1 MAQRQGP
8 SMDRLDHGPGHEPDD
23 GQDPIRG
30 RDASS
35 IGAELRDAR
44 LKLGQELADVSA
56 VLRIRRVFLEAIEE
70 DQFDQLPG
78 APYAIG
84 FIRAYAGHLGLDADE
99 VVRCFKEQASGLE
112 RQTDLVFPEVITESR
127 IPRGAILL
135 ISMVLVVAAYGGW
148 YYLSA
153 NDIAISD
160 IIPAVPE
167 KLASLISGEG
177 PDAPPPD
184 AAPTAEAGAPEPAP
198 APAAPEARAGEQD
211 TVSQPVKD
219 EKPKATAKPSAP
231 AAAGRAEP
239 GPEGSSPPET
249 VATSPPPPETVATS
263 PPPPETVAT
272 SPPPPETATTSPP
285 PPETAA
291 TSPPPPETAS
301 TSTPEPS
308 SRDGAGVM
316 SAASAPAD
324 EGGAEAPAL
333 PVPAPFASSL
343 EALAIEPASQTR
355 PAVVAPMAPP
365 VTLRLPV
372 TGVPEIPGVPRQSAA
387 LPERQPRVYG
397 EGNSDSRVILRA
409 TRDSWIQVHGADNV
423 LLLTRILRAGDS
435 YRVPNRDGLTLMTGN
450 AGALEILVDGQ
461 PVPPIGPF
469 GAVRRNVSLDPDR
482 LKTGLAAAN

>member
-1 MAQRQGP
+1 
-8 SMDRLDHGPGHEPDD
+8 MDRLDHGPGHEPDD

-30 RDASS
+30 RDAPS

-44 LKLGQELADVSA
+44 LKLGQELADVAS

-70 DQFDQLPG
+70 DHFDQLPG

-84 FIRAYAGHLGLDADE
+84 FVRAYAGHLGLDADE

-112 RQTDLVFPEVITESR
+112 RQTDLAFPEVITESR

-135 ISMVLVVAAYGGW
+135 ISVVLVVTAYGGW
-148 YYLSA
+148 YYLST
-153 NDIAISD
+153 NNISISE

-167 KLASLISGEG
+167 KLASLVLGEG
-177 PDAPPPD
+177 PGAPAPD
-184 AAPTAEAGAPEPAP
+184 AAPTAEAGAPEPAT
-198 APAAPEARAGEQD
+198 APAAPDAGAGEQEAA
-211 TVSQPVKD
+211 SAPVK
-219 EKPKATAKPSAP
+219 EEEPKATAKPPAP

-239 GPEGSSPPET
+239 GPEGSSPSEP
-249 VATSPPPPETVATS
+249 
-263 PPPPETVAT
+263 
-272 SPPPPETATTSPP
+272 
-285 PPETAA
+285 AA

-308 SRDGAGVM
+308 SRGGAGAM
-316 SAASAPAD
+316 SAATAPAD
-324 EGGAEAPAL
+324 EGGGEAPAL
-333 PVPAPFASSL
+333 PAPEPFASSP

-435 YRVPNRDGLTLMTGN
+435 YRVPNRTGLTLMTGN
-450 AGALEILVDGQ
+450 AGALEILVDGE

-469 GAVRRNVSLDPDR
+469 GAVRRDVSLDPNR
-482 LKTGLAAAN
+482 LKTGSAATN

>member
-1 MAQRQGP
+1 MAQRQGT
-8 SMDRLDHGPGHEPDD
+8 SMDRLDYGPGHEPDD
-23 GQDPIRG
+23 GQDPFRDRG
-30 RDASS
+30 ASS

-44 LKLGQELADVSA
+44 LKLGQELADVAA
-56 VLRIRRVFLEAIEE
+56 VLRIRRVFIEAIEE
-70 DQFDQLPG
+70 DHFDQLPG
-78 APYAIG
+78 APYAVG

-99 VVRCFKEQASGLE
+99 VVRCFKEETSGLE

-177 PDAPPPD
+177 PDAPAPD
-184 AAPTAEAGAPEPAP
+184 ADPTAEAGAPDPAP
-198 APAAPEARAGEQD
+198 APVAPEARAGEQD
-211 TVSQPVKD
+211 AVSQPVKD
-219 EKPKATAKPSAP
+219 EKPKVTAKPSAP

-249 VATSPPPPETVATS
+249 VDTSGPPPE
-263 PPPPETVAT
+263 P
-272 SPPPPETATTSPP
+272 
-285 PPETAA
+285 AA
-291 TSPPPPETAS
+291 TSPPPETAS

-308 SRDGAGVM
+308 SRDGAGAM

-333 PVPAPFASSL
+333 PAPEPFASSP
-343 EALAIEPASQTR
+343 EALAIEPAFQTR
-355 PAVVAPMAPP
+355 PAAVVAAPMAPP
-365 VTLRLPV
+365 AATGLAV
-372 TGVPEIPGVPRQSAA
+372 TGVPEIPGIPRQSAA
-387 LPERQPRVYG
+387 LPERRPRVYG

-435 YRVPNRDGLTLMTGN
+435 YRVPNRNGLTLMTGN
-450 AGALEILVDGQ
+450 AGALEILVDGE

-469 GAVRRNVSLDPDR
+469 GAVRRDVSLDPNR
-482 LKTGLAAAN
+482 LKTGSAAAN

>member
-1 MAQRQGP
+1 MAQRQEP

-30 RDASS
+30 RDAPS

-44 LKLGQELADVSA
+44 LKLGQELADVAS

-70 DQFDQLPG
+70 DHFDQLPG
-78 APYAIG
+78 APYATG
-84 FIRAYAGHLGLDADE
+84 FVRAYAGHLGLDADE

-112 RQTDLVFPEVITESR
+112 RQTDLAFPEVITESR

-135 ISMVLVVAAYGGW
+135 ISVVLVVTAYGGW
-148 YYLSA
+148 YYLST
-153 NDIAISD
+153 NNISISE

-167 KLASLISGEG
+167 KLASLVLGEG
-177 PDAPPPD
+177 PGAPAPD
-184 AAPTAEAGAPEPAP
+184 AAPTAEAGAPEPAT
-198 APAAPEARAGEQD
+198 APAAPDAGAGEQKAA
-211 TVSQPVKD
+211 SAPVK
-219 EKPKATAKPSAP
+219 EEEPKATAKPPAA

-239 GPEGSSPPET
+239 GPEGSSPSEL
-249 VATSPPPPETVATS
+249 
-263 PPPPETVAT
+263 
-272 SPPPPETATTSPP
+272 
-285 PPETAA
+285 AA

-301 TSTPEPS
+301 TSAPEPS
-308 SRDGAGVM
+308 SRGGAGAM
-316 SAASAPAD
+316 PGATAPSD
-324 EGGAEAPAL
+324 EGGGEAPAL
-333 PVPAPFASSL
+333 PAPEPFASSP

-355 PAVVAPMAPP
+355 SAAVTAAPTAAPAA
-365 VTLRLPV
+365 TRLPL

-397 EGNSDSRVILRA
+397 EGNSDSRVLLRA

-450 AGALEILVDGQ
+450 AGALEILVDGE

-469 GAVRRNVSLDPDR
+469 GAVRRDVSLDPNR
-482 LKTGLAAAN
+482 LKTGSAAAN

>member
-30 RDASS
+30 RDAPS

-44 LKLGQELADVSA
+44 LKLGQELADVAS

-70 DQFDQLPG
+70 DHFDQLPG
-78 APYAIG
+78 APYATG
-84 FIRAYAGHLGLDADE
+84 FVRAYAGHLGLDADE

-112 RQTDLVFPEVITESR
+112 RQTDLAFPEVITESR

-135 ISMVLVVAAYGGW
+135 ISVVLVVTAYGGW
-148 YYLSA
+148 YYLST
-153 NDIAISD
+153 NNISISE

-167 KLASLISGEG
+167 KLASLVLGEG
-177 PDAPPPD
+177 PGAPAPD
-184 AAPTAEAGAPEPAP
+184 AAPTAEAGAPEPAT
-198 APAAPEARAGEQD
+198 APAAPDAGAGEQEAA
-211 TVSQPVKD
+211 SAPVK
-219 EKPKATAKPSAP
+219 EEEPKATAKPPAP

-239 GPEGSSPPET
+239 GPEGSSPSEL
-249 VATSPPPPETVATS
+249 
-263 PPPPETVAT
+263 
-272 SPPPPETATTSPP
+272 
-285 PPETAA
+285 AA

-301 TSTPEPS
+301 TSAPEPS
-308 SRDGAGVM
+308 SRGGAGAM
-316 SAASAPAD
+316 PAATAPSD
-324 EGGAEAPAL
+324 EGGGEAPAL
-333 PVPAPFASSL
+333 PAPEPFASSP

-355 PAVVAPMAPP
+355 SAAVTAAPTAAPAA
-365 VTLRLPV
+365 TRLPL
-372 TGVPEIPGVPRQSAA
+372 TGVPEIPRVPRQSAA

-409 TRDSWIQVHGADNV
+409 TRDSWIQVHGADDV

-435 YRVPNRDGLTLMTGN
+435 YRVPNRTGLTLMTGN
-450 AGALEILVDGQ
+450 AGALEILVDGE

-469 GAVRRNVSLDPDR
+469 GAVRRDVSLDPNR
-482 LKTGLAAAN
+482 LKTGSAATN

>member
-30 RDASS
+30 RDAPS

-44 LKLGQELADVSA
+44 LKLGQELADVAS

-70 DQFDQLPG
+70 DHFDQLPG
-78 APYAIG
+78 APYATG

-112 RQTDLVFPEVITESR
+112 RQTDLAFPEVITESR

-135 ISMVLVVAAYGGW
+135 ISVVLVVTAYGGW
-148 YYLSA
+148 YYLSTK
-153 NDIAISD
+153 NISISE

-167 KLASLISGEG
+167 KLASLVLGEG
-177 PDAPPPD
+177 PGAPAPD
-184 AAPTAEAGAPEPAP
+184 AAPTAEAGAPEPAT
-198 APAAPEARAGEQD
+198 APGAPDAGAGEQEAA
-211 TVSQPVKD
+211 SAPVK
-219 EKPKATAKPSAP
+219 EEEPKATAKPPAP

-239 GPEGSSPPET
+239 GPEGSSPSEP
-249 VATSPPPPETVATS
+249 
-263 PPPPETVAT
+263 
-272 SPPPPETATTSPP
+272 
-285 PPETAA
+285 AA

-301 TSTPEPS
+301 TSAPEPS
-308 SRDGAGVM
+308 SRGGAGAM
-316 SAASAPAD
+316 PAATA
-324 EGGAEAPAL
+324 
-333 PVPAPFASSL
+333 
-343 EALAIEPASQTR
+343 PASQAR
-355 PAVVAPMAPP
+355 SAAVAAAPTAPP
-365 VTLRLPV
+365 AATRLAV
-372 TGVPEIPGVPRQSAA
+372 TGVPEIPEVPRQSAA

-409 TRDSWIQVHGADNV
+409 TRDSWIQVHGADDV

-435 YRVPNRDGLTLMTGN
+435 YRVPNRTGLTLMTGN
-450 AGALEILVDGQ
+450 AGALEILVDGE

-469 GAVRRNVSLDPDR
+469 GAVRRDVSLDPNR
-482 LKTGLAAAN
+482 LKTGSAAAN

>member
-8 SMDRLDHGPGHEPDD
+8 SMDRLDQGPGHQPDD
-23 GQDPIRG
+23 GQDPTRG

-44 LKLGQELADVSA
+44 LKLGQELADVA
-56 VLRIRRVFLEAIEE
+56 EVLRIRRVFLEAIEE
-70 DQFDQLPG
+70 DHFDQLPG

-84 FIRAYAGHLGLDADE
+84 FIRSYAGHLGLDADE

-148 YYLSA
+148 YYLST
-153 NDIAISD
+153 NDMAISD

-177 PDAPPPD
+177 PDAPAPD

-198 APAAPEARAGEQD
+198 EPVPEPAPAPAATEARA
-211 TVSQPVKD
+211 
-219 EKPKATAKPSAP
+219 
-231 AAAGRAEP
+231 EP
-239 GPEGSSPPET
+239 EPEGSSPPET
-249 VATSPPPPETVATS
+249 ATTSAAPPKTVVTSEPPPEPAATREAPPETVVTSEPPPETVVTS
-263 PPPPETVAT
+263 EAPL
-272 SPPPPETATTSPP
+272 
-285 PPETAA
+285 
-291 TSPPPPETAS
+291 ETAS

-308 SRDGAGVM
+308 SRGGAGVM
-316 SAASAPAD
+316 PGASAPAD
-324 EGGAEAPAL
+324 ESGAEAPAL
-333 PVPAPFASSL
+333 PAPAPAPLASSPG
-343 EALAIEPASQTR
+343 AMAIEPASEPR
-355 PAVVAPMAPP
+355 LAAVAPVTPP

-387 LPERQPRVYG
+387 LPERQPSVYG
-397 EGNSDSRVILRA
+397 EGNSDSRVLLRA

-423 LLLTRILRAGDS
+423 LLLTRVLRAGDS
-435 YRVPNRDGLTLMTGN
+435 YRVPNRKGLTLMTGN
-450 AGALEILVDGQ
+450 AGALDILVDGK

-469 GAVRRNVSLDPDR
+469 GAVRRNVSLDPNR
-482 LKTGLAAAN
+482 LKTGPAVAN

>member
-1 MAQRQGP
+1 
-8 SMDRLDHGPGHEPDD
+8 MDRLDQGPGHEPDD

-44 LKLGQELADVSA
+44 LKLGQELADVA
-56 VLRIRRVFLEAIEE
+56 EVLRIRRVFLEAIEE
-70 DQFDQLPG
+70 DHFDQLPG
-78 APYAIG
+78 APYATG
-84 FIRAYAGHLGLDADE
+84 FVRAYAGHLGLDADE

-177 PDAPPPD
+177 PDAPAPD

-211 TVSQPVKD
+211 AVSQPVKD

-231 AAAGRAEP
+231 ATAGRAEP

-263 PPPPETVAT
+263 PPPPET
-272 SPPPPETATTSPP
+272 
-285 PPETAA
+285 AA

-308 SRDGAGVM
+308 SQDGAGVM

-333 PVPAPFASSL
+333 PAPEPFASSL

-355 PAVVAPMAPP
+355 PAVVVVAPTAPP
-365 VTLRLPV
+365 ATLGLPV

-387 LPERQPRVYG
+387 LPERRPRVYG

-450 AGALEILVDGQ
+450 AGALEILVDGE

-469 GAVRRNVSLDPDR
+469 GAVRRDVSLDPNR
-482 LKTGLAAAN
+482 LKTGSAATN

>member
-30 RDASS
+30 RDAPS

-44 LKLGQELADVSA
+44 LKLGQELADVAS

-70 DQFDQLPG
+70 DHFDQLPG
-78 APYAIG
+78 APYATG
-84 FIRAYAGHLGLDADE
+84 FVRAYAGHLGLDADE

-112 RQTDLVFPEVITESR
+112 RQTDLAFPEVITESR

-135 ISMVLVVAAYGGW
+135 ISVVLVVTAYGGW
-148 YYLSA
+148 YYLST
-153 NDIAISD
+153 NNISISE

-167 KLASLISGEG
+167 KLASLVLGEG
-177 PDAPPPD
+177 PGAPAPD
-184 AAPTAEAGAPEPAP
+184 AAPTAEAGAPEPAT
-198 APAAPEARAGEQD
+198 APAAPDAGAGEQEAA
-211 TVSQPVKD
+211 SAPVK
-219 EKPKATAKPSAP
+219 EEEPKATAKPPAP

-239 GPEGSSPPET
+239 GPEGSSPSELT
-249 VATSPPPPETVATS
+249 
-263 PPPPETVAT
+263 
-272 SPPPPETATTSPP
+272 
-285 PPETAA
+285 A

-301 TSTPEPS
+301 TSAPEPS
-308 SRDGAGVM
+308 SRGGAGAMPAVT
-316 SAASAPAD
+316 APSD
-324 EGGAEAPAL
+324 EGGGEAPAL
-333 PVPAPFASSL
+333 PAPEPFASSP

-355 PAVVAPMAPP
+355 SAAVTAAPTAAPAA
-365 VTLRLPV
+365 TRLPL
-372 TGVPEIPGVPRQSAA
+372 TGVPEIPRVPRQSAA

-409 TRDSWIQVHGADNV
+409 TRDSWIQVHGADDV

-435 YRVPNRDGLTLMTGN
+435 YRVPNRTGLTLMTGN
-450 AGALEILVDGQ
+450 AGALEILVDGE

-469 GAVRRNVSLDPDR
+469 GAVRRDVSLDPNR
-482 LKTGLAAAN
+482 LKTGSAATN

>member
-30 RDASS
+30 RDAPS

-44 LKLGQELADVSA
+44 LKLGQELADVAS

-70 DQFDQLPG
+70 DHFDLLPG

-84 FIRAYAGHLGLDADE
+84 FIRAYAGHLGLDSDE
-99 VVRCFKEQASGLE
+99 VVRCFKEQASGME

-135 ISMVLVVAAYGGW
+135 ISVVLVVTAYGGW
-148 YYLSA
+148 YYLST
-153 NDIAISD
+153 NNISISE

-167 KLASLISGEG
+167 KLASLVLGEG
-177 PDAPPPD
+177 PGAPAPD
-184 AAPTAEAGAPEPAP
+184 AAPTAEAGAPEPAT
-198 APAAPEARAGEQD
+198 APAAPDAGAGEQEAA
-211 TVSQPVKD
+211 SAPVK
-219 EKPKATAKPSAP
+219 EEEPKATAKPPAP

-239 GPEGSSPPET
+239 GPEGSSPSEL
-249 VATSPPPPETVATS
+249 
-263 PPPPETVAT
+263 
-272 SPPPPETATTSPP
+272 
-285 PPETAA
+285 AA

-301 TSTPEPS
+301 TSAPEPS
-308 SRDGAGVM
+308 SRGGAGAM
-316 SAASAPAD
+316 PAATAPAD
-324 EGGAEAPAL
+324 EGGGEAPAL
-333 PVPAPFASSL
+333 PAPEPFASSP

-355 PAVVAPMAPP
+355 SAAVTAAPTAAPAA
-365 VTLRLPV
+365 TRLPL

-450 AGALEILVDGQ
+450 AGALEILVDGE

-469 GAVRRNVSLDPDR
+469 GAVRRDVSLDPNR
-482 LKTGLAAAN
+482 LKTGSAAAN

>member
-30 RDASS
+30 RDAPS

-44 LKLGQELADVSA
+44 LKLGQELADVAS

-70 DQFDQLPG
+70 DHFDQLPG
-78 APYAIG
+78 APYATG
-84 FIRAYAGHLGLDADE
+84 FVRAYAGHLGLDADE

-112 RQTDLVFPEVITESR
+112 RQTDLAFPEVITESR

-135 ISMVLVVAAYGGW
+135 ISVVLVVTAYGGW
-148 YYLSA
+148 YYLST
-153 NDIAISD
+153 NNISISE

-167 KLASLISGEG
+167 KLASLVLGEG
-177 PDAPPPD
+177 PGAPAPD
-184 AAPTAEAGAPEPAP
+184 AAPTAEAGAPEPAT
-198 APAAPEARAGEQD
+198 APAAPDAGAGEQEAA
-211 TVSQPVKD
+211 SAPVK
-219 EKPKATAKPSAP
+219 EEEPKATAKPPAP

-239 GPEGSSPPET
+239 GPEGSSPSEL
-249 VATSPPPPETVATS
+249 
-263 PPPPETVAT
+263 
-272 SPPPPETATTSPP
+272 
-285 PPETAA
+285 AA

-301 TSTPEPS
+301 TSAPEPS
-308 SRDGAGVM
+308 SRGGAGAM
-316 SAASAPAD
+316 PAATAPSD
-324 EGGAEAPAL
+324 EGGGEAAAL
-333 PVPAPFASSL
+333 PAPEPFASSP

-355 PAVVAPMAPP
+355 SAAVTAAPTAAPAA
-365 VTLRLPV
+365 TRLPL
-372 TGVPEIPGVPRQSAA
+372 TGVPEIPRVPRQSAA

-409 TRDSWIQVHGADNV
+409 TRDSWIQVHGADDV

-435 YRVPNRDGLTLMTGN
+435 YRVPNRTGLTLMTGN
-450 AGALEILVDGQ
+450 AGALEILVDGE

-469 GAVRRNVSLDPDR
+469 GAVRRDVSLDPNR
-482 LKTGLAAAN
+482 LKTGSAATN

>member
-1 MAQRQGP
+1 
-8 SMDRLDHGPGHEPDD
+8 MDRLDHGPGHEPDD

-44 LKLGQELADVSA
+44 LKLGQKLADVSA

-148 YYLSA
+148 YYLST

-184 AAPTAEAGAPEPAP
+184 AAPTAEAGAPEPAL

-211 TVSQPVKD
+211 AVSQPVKD

-231 AAAGRAEP
+231 ATAGRAEP

-249 VATSPPPPETVATS
+249 VATSPPPPETAT
-263 PPPPETVAT
+263 
-272 SPPPPETATTSPP
+272 
-285 PPETAA
+285 

-333 PVPAPFASSL
+333 PAPAPFASSL

-372 TGVPEIPGVPRQSAA
+372 TGVPEIPEVPRQSAA

-409 TRDSWIQVHGADNV
+409 TRDSWIQVHGADDV

-435 YRVPNRDGLTLMTGN
+435 YRVPNRTGLTLMTGN
-450 AGALEILVDGQ
+450 AGALEILVDGE

-469 GAVRRNVSLDPDR
+469 GAVRRDVSLDPNR
-482 LKTGLAAAN
+482 LKTGSAATN